1 LEGRTAGPDGNL
13 WYTQYSGD
21 VIGRVTTAGVITEF
35 AVPSTSTDWGIHAG
49 SDGAL
54 WFRERDSGKMGRSTV
69 SGSITEFPANTGQGL
84 FPGDVTLGPDGNI
97 WFASGN
103 SYVGIM
109 TPAGVVSYVTTPG
122 QTNGITRGP
131 DGNIW
136 ATDDRGELERI
147 TPVTHV
153 VTSFV
158 VPGAS
163 GFLDGITTGPDGNL
177 WFADGFNNLVGKST
191 TGGSVTTYPNSG
203 GWDYITSG
211 PDGALWMSD
220 GIGGIGHVTTS
231 GVVTTVS
238 TCSGTIGSAIVAGP
252 DGNMWFTGAS
262 SGVLAIGVINP
273 GAANPL
279 AIATASPLPDG
290 TVNVAYNQTIT
301 ATGGIQPYT
310 WSIAAGALPPGLSLN
325 PATGA
330 ITGTPT
336 AAGPFSFDVTVT
348 DSAVPTPA
356 TATRT
361 FSLTINDITITTA
374 SPLPPGTT
382 GAAYSITFAAVGGT
396 PPYAWSISAGAL
408 PPGLTLDPVTGQLS
422 GSPTAP
428 GTFNFTVTATDT
440 GALTGSKAFTLVVS
454 NPPPL
459 TITTASPLPNGL
471 VQQPYSQTITATGGI
486 PPYTWSISA
495 GALPPGLA
503 LDAVTGT
510 ISGTPTAAGAYS
522 FTVDLTDSA
531 GTPVTASK
539 AFTLVVASPPPLA
552 ITTASPLPNGLVQQP
567 YSQTITATG
576 GIPPYTWSIS
586 AGALPPGLALDA
598 VTGTISGTPTAS
610 GVFNFTV
617 DVTDS
622 AGTPATASKAFTLTI
637 AIPNPFPKMTVSKT
651 HTGSFT
657 VGGTG
662 VFTLLVENL
671 GTGPTTGTT
680 TVIDSMPNGLFFLSA
695 AGTGWSCAGGGS
707 AVICTYAAVIP
718 VGGSTSLTLTV
729 AVGIDAVP
737 RATNTATVSTP
748 GNVPVVEQTDFDT
761 VTVVNPGPD
770 VSLTKSHSG
779 TLVVGSPVTYLLQAA
794 NVGSGPTT
802 GDLTLL
808 DPLPNGLTYVSAD
821 GEGWNCGADGQLVT
835 CVFSGVLGPGE
846 TTAVTLTTLVG
857 PAAAP
862 SVLNAASVTGGGDVD
877 LSNNIARDTAFVET
891 LGQIPDLWVLGATHA
906 AGANGSQ
913 FQTDIFTLNQA
924 AFEVD
929 AELDFLP
936 ADGSAPLIADFP
948 IAGGGAVRSDGDV
961 VTSLFGSVGAG
972 TLLLRI
978 PAGLPAGTIAMEA
991 HTYNVTPLGTYG
1003 LVFPA
1008 RVAADGLAADDRT
1021 GELFNQLSA
1030 DGYRTN
1036 MAYFAPFATS
1046 GTLRLLDSAGAEL
1059 GSRAFTAAAG
1069 QSSQIDDV
1077 FAFFGVSPQGGTVT
1091 RIETDGSGVLLAAGA
1106 IVDSTSGPDA
1116 TNDPTPSLPFVGR
1129 STSPIVYLPAAHL
1142 PGAYGAQFATDVAVR
1157 NSASSPAV
1165 TLFLD
1170 WYPTGDPG
1178 GATGAA
1184 HVSRIV
1190 APGETVVFADVL
1202 AEEFGVTL
1210 GSGILA
1216 VAPAEG
1222 LEVFSHTYDISAG
1235 GTAGFGLAGLPVED
1249 GIVPGAPR
1257 VFYGVTSGPRETAPA
1272 RANLLLFDSGSTDA
1286 VVEARLVSADGT
1298 SAARGTYIVPAFGSL
1313 PVNDVIGSVLAASGC
1328 GTECAD
1334 FQGGSLTLSVDDGGP
1349 VYAFLGEV
1357 DNGTNDPAALPSVPK
1372 VP

>member
-1 LEGRTAGPDGNL
+1 MSQRLSAIFFGIVLIAAASGRAQCPTYYPTPSNSGFLEGLTAGPDGNL

-49 SDGAL
+49 FDGAL

-220 GIGGIGHVTTS
+220 GFGGIGHVTTS

-279 AIATASPLPDG
+279 AIATASPLTNG
-290 TVNVAYNQTIT
+290 TVNVAYSQTIT

-310 WSIAAGALPPGLSLN
+310 WSVTAGALPPGLSLN

-382 GAAYSITFAAVGGT
+382 GAAYSITFAALGGT
-396 PPYAWSISAGAL
+396 PPYTWSITAGAL

-459 TITTASPLPNGL
+459 T
-471 VQQPYSQTITATGGI
+471 
-486 PPYTWSISA
+486 
-495 GALPPGLA
+495 
-503 LDAVTGT
+503 
-510 ISGTPTAAGAYS
+510 
-522 FTVDLTDSA
+522 
-531 GTPVTASK
+531 
-539 AFTLVVASPPPLA
+539 

-761 VTVVNPGPD
+761 VTVVNPGSD

-961 VTSLFGSVGAG
+961 VASLFGSVGAG
-972 TLLLRI
+972 TLLVRI

-1030 DGYRTN
+1030 EGYRTN
-1036 MAYFAPFATS
+1036 VAYFAPFATS

-1165 TLFLD
+1165 TVFLD

-1235 GTAGFGLAGLPVED
+1235 GTAGFGLVGLPVED

>member
-1 LEGRTAGPDGNL
+1 MGQRLSSLICGVVLIAAASGRAQCPTYYPTPSNSGFLEGLTAGPDGNL

-109 TPAGVVSYVTTPG
+109 TPAGVFSQVSTPG

-220 GIGGIGHVTTS
+220 GFGGIGHVTTS

-252 DGNMWFTGAS
+252 DGNMWYTGAS

-279 AIATASPLPDG
+279 AIATASPLTNG
-290 TVNVAYNQTIT
+290 TVNIAYNQTVT

-310 WSIAAGALPPGLSLN
+310 WSITAGALPPGLSLN

-361 FSLTINDITITTA
+361 FSLTIDDITITTA

-382 GAAYSITFAAVGGT
+382 GAAYSITFAAVGST
-396 PPYAWSISAGAL
+396 PPYTWSIFAGAL

-522 FTVDLTDSA
+522 FTVD
-531 GTPVTASK
+531 
-539 AFTLVVASPPPLA
+539 
-552 ITTASPLPNGLVQQP
+552 
-567 YSQTITATG
+567 
-576 GIPPYTWSIS
+576 
-586 AGALPPGLALDA
+586 
-598 VTGTISGTPTAS
+598 
-610 GVFNFTV
+610 
-617 DVTDS
+617 VTDS
-622 AGTPATASKAFTLTI
+622 AGTPATASKAFTLTV
-637 AIPNPFPKMTVSKT
+637 AIPNPFPKMTVTKT
-651 HTGSFT
+651 HTGRFT
-657 VGGTG
+657 VGATG
-662 VFTLLVENL
+662 VFNLLVKNL

-680 TVIDSMPNGLFFLSA
+680 TVVDSLPNGLFLVSA

-707 AVICTYAAVIP
+707 AVICTDAAVIP
-718 VGGSTSLTLTV
+718 AGGSTSFTLTV
-729 AVGIDAVP
+729 AVGLDAVP

-748 GNVPVVEQTDFDT
+748 GNVPAVGQTDFDT

-770 VSLTKSHSG
+770 IRLTKSHSG
-779 TLVVGSPVTYLLQAA
+779 NLVVGSAVEYVLVLD
-794 NVGSGPTT
+794 NVGTGPTS
-802 GDLTLL
+802 GDLTVV
-808 DPLPNGLTYVSAD
+808 DPLPNGLTFESFSGDSWSCTAD
-821 GEGWNCGADGQLVT
+821 GAVVT

-877 LSNNIARDTAFVET
+877 LSNNIARDAAFVET

-906 AGANGSQ
+906 AGANGAQ
-913 FQTDIFTLNQA
+913 FQTDIFTFNQA
-924 AFEVD
+924 PFEID

-936 ADGSAPLIADFP
+936 ADGSAPLIVDFP

-961 VTSLFGSVGAG
+961 VASLFGSEGPG
-972 TLLLRI
+972 TLHLRI
-978 PAGLPAGTIAMEA
+978 PAGLPAGTVAMEA

-1008 RVAADGLAADDRT
+1008 RAAADGLAADDRT

-1036 MAYFAPFATS
+1036 VAYFAPFATS
-1046 GTLRLLDSAGAEL
+1046 GTLRLLDSTGVEL

-1091 RIETDGSGVLLAAGA
+1091 RIETDGSGALLAAGA

-1157 NSASSPAV
+1157 NSVSSPAV
-1165 TLFLD
+1165 TVFLD
-1170 WYPTGDPG
+1170 WYPTGDPE

-1190 APGETVVFADVL
+1190 APGQTLVFADVL

-1235 GTAGFGLAGLPVED
+1235 GTAGFGLSGLPVED
-1249 GIVPGAPR
+1249 GIVPGAAR

-1298 SAARGTYIVPAFGSL
+1298 SAAQGTYIIPAFGSL
-1313 PVNDVIGSVLAASGC
+1313 PVNDVIGSVLASSGC